1 VGASRPA
8 PELNERLHPGK
19 LDPMPELDIRL
30 NLEVSRE
37 ARGRVAG
44 DGVEL
49 AYGYWPG
56 RGTPIVAVHAL
67 TASYLSFGGIAERL
81 AGRRPLLALDL
92 RGRGDS
98 DKPDAPYGMEQ
109 HAADVAC
116 AMRALGLSK
125 AVVVGHSMGAYVAAA
140 LAAAEP
146 ELVAGLVMLDG
157 GHPPDLPTGL
167 EPDELLDQLLGPVI
181 ERLHQVFPTEEAYLD
196 TWRRLPTFADVP
208 GHSAWGPW
216 VEAYLAYDLGGANGH
231 YRPKAVEAGVRA
243 DFADMGR
250 RDEVERRLRA
260 VSAPILV
267 IRAERGLAP
276 DQPPVLPDDAMERIR
291 GCCAPDIV
299 EHIVADTTHYTIAL
313 AEPGASTVAGLL
325 VDFADRCSA

>member
-1 VGASRPA
+1 
-8 PELNERLHPGK
+8 
-19 LDPMPELDIRL
+19 MPELDVRSAKL
-30 NLEVSRE
+30 VVHRE
-37 ARGRVAG
+37 ARGRLSG

-49 AYGYWPG
+49 AYGFWPG
-56 RGTPIVAVHAL
+56 RGAPIVAVHAL

-98 DKPDAPYGMEQ
+98 DKPEGPYGMEQ

-116 AMRALGLSK
+116 AMRAMGLSR

-140 LAAAEP
+140 LAASEP

-157 GHPPDLPTGL
+157 GHPPDLPPGL
-167 EPDELLDQLLGPVI
+167 EPDVLLDQLLGPVI
-181 ERLHQVFPTEEAYLD
+181 ERLHQVFPSHEAYLE

-208 GHSAWGPW
+208 GHTAWGPW
-216 VEAYLAYDLGGANGH
+216 VEAYLAYDLGGVNGKL
-231 YRPKAVEAGVRA
+231 RPKAIEAGVRA

-250 RDEVERRLRA
+250 RQEVERRLRA
-260 VSAPILV
+260 VRAPILV
-267 IRAERGLAP
+267 VRAERGLTP
-276 DQPPVLPDDAMERIR
+276 DQEPVLPDDAMARIR
-291 GCCAPDIV
+291 TCCAPDLV
-299 EHIVADTTHYTIAL
+299 EQIVADTTHYTIVL

-325 VDFADRCSA
+325 AGFAERCGC

>member
-1 VGASRPA
+1 
-8 PELNERLHPGK
+8 
-19 LDPMPELDIRL
+19 MPELDVRTTL
-30 NLEVSRE
+30 AVHRE
-37 ARGRVAG
+37 ARGRLSG

-67 TASYLSFGGIAERL
+67 TASYLSFGGIGERL

-98 DKPDAPYGMEQ
+98 DKPQGPYGMAQ

-116 AMRALGLSK
+116 AMRALDLPP

-146 ELVAGLVMLDG
+146 DLVAGLVMLDG
-157 GHPPDLPTGL
+157 GHPPELPPGV
-167 EPDELLDQLLGPVI
+167 EPDVLLDQILGPVI
-181 ERLHQVFPTEEAYLD
+181 ERLHQEFASQEAYLD

-208 GHSAWGPW
+208 GHTAWGPW
-216 VEAYLAYDLGGANGH
+216 VEAYLAYDLAGVDGKL
-231 YRPKAVEAGVRA
+231 RPKAVEAGVRA

-250 RDEVERRLRA
+250 RDVVEQRLRA
-260 VSAPILV
+260 VRAPILV
-267 IRAERGLAP
+267 VRAERGLAP
-276 DQPPVLPDDAMERIR
+276 DQEPVLPDDAMDRIR
-291 GCCAPDIV
+291 GCCAPDLV
-299 EHIVADTTHYTIAL
+299 EQIVADTTHYTIAL
-313 AEPGASTVAGLL
+313 AEPGASTVASLL
-325 VDFADRCSA
+325 VEFAERCGC